1 MDIHRR
7 RETLKQKKTVRAV
20 ALGLAVLLGLGALV
34 GALLPLI
41 SRPDTSRTAGAG
53 PGPAAGGERREGGT
67 R

>member
-1 MDIHRR
+1 M

-41 SRPDTSRTAGAG
+41 Y
-53 PGPAAGGERREGGT
+53 
-67 R
+67 